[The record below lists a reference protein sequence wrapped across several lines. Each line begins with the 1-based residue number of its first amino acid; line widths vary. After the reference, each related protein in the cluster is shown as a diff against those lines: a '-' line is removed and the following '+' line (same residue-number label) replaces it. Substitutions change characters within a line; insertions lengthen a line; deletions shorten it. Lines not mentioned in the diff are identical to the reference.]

1 MLWAGGGSRFGEA
14 KRGVGRARK
23 RATDQFSAVA
33 LQFGNLLFERA
44 IDLLH
49 DPALLINQGEIR
61 GDDRRMLQNA
71 GHQQNPEY

>member
-14 KRGVGRARK
+14 NATLVAPGSARQ
-23 RATDQFSAVA
+23 TSSALSS

-49 DPALLINQGEIR
+49 DPPLLINQGEIR
-61 GDDRRMLQNA
+61 
-71 GHQQNPEY
+71 